1 MVQIVAEVIGTKEIV
16 AALNALPRLT
26 RKRAL
31 RSVFPKAGR
40 VVAKAGKKTVP
51 KEAGVLSKSMG
62 TKAYTSGLDV
72 GAVVGPRSKVA
83 KYVVPD
89 TAKGKRRIRV
99 ATSAAGIKALKRGS
113 ADAADL
119 VLRWPVKYAHVLELG
134 RKSSARGGRLRA
146 LHWLEQAHR
155 RTRSSVSSK
164 IRVGLK
170 DAVERETRKLAATT
184 KK

>member
-1 MVQIVAEVIGTKEIV
+1 MVQIVAEVIGTREIV

-40 VVAKAGKKTVP
+40 VVAKAGKKTAP
-51 KEAGVLSKSMG
+51 KEAGVLGKSLG
-62 TKAYTSGLDV
+62 TKAYTSFKDV
-72 GAVVGPRSKVA
+72 GAVVGPRSKVG

-89 TAKGKRRIRV
+89 TANRKRRIRV
-99 ATSAAGIKALKRGS
+99 ATSAAGIRALKKGS
-113 ADAADL
+113 ADAANL
-119 VLRWPVKYAHVLELG
+119 VFRRPIKYAHVLELG
-134 RKSSARGGRLRA
+134 RKSSARGGRLKAR
-146 LHWLEQAHR
+146 HWLEQAHR
-155 RTRSSVSSK
+155 RTRSPVSAK

-170 DAVERETRKLAATT
+170 DAVERETRKLAART